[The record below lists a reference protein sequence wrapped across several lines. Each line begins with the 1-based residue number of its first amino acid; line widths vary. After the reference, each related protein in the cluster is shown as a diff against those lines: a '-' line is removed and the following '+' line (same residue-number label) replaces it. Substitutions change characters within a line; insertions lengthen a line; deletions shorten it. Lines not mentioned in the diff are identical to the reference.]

1 MDKKVLNEAQ
11 FRKLVLS
18 EAKKIIAE
26 GNAGANSEEVSKPTA
41 KRKVTFERV
50 ESLIKEIEG
59 MPKSILSISFEGES
73 STAEVKTEGLEE
85 KWIPNKDRDLN
96 PIEHNKKK
104 NVMHVNENE
113 KEKWSRMLNYKIPSD
128 KER

>member
-26 GNAGANSEEVSKPTA
+26 ENAGVNSEEISKPTA
-41 KRKVTFERV
+41 KRKVTFEKV
-50 ESLIKEIEG
+50 ESLIKEIES
-59 MPKSILSISFEGES
+59 MPKSILSISFEDES
-73 STAEVKTEGLEE
+73 SNTEGLEE

-104 NVMHVNENE
+104 NIMHVNENE

>member
-26 GNAGANSEEVSKPTA
+26 ENAGANSEEVSKPTA

-59 MPKSILSISFEGES
+59 MPKSILSISFENES
-73 STAEVKTEGLEE
+73 STAEDKTEGLEE